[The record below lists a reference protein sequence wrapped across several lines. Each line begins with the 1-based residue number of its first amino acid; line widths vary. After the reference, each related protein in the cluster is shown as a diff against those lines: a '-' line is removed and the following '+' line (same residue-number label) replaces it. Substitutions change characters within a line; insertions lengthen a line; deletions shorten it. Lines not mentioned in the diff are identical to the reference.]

1 MRENNSK
8 KLKLKWVTDVIG
20 DDYKNWREGDTVI
33 LQAQT
38 GTGKTYFVKNKL
50 VPRTEMWDKML
61 LLCNRVALKR
71 QLKLDLIEITND
83 LEAKK
88 LVYKKDKEG
97 KLIVNN
103 KALDKL
109 TTIDNKITIMSYQT
123 LSEFC
128 IAAKYGVGKAFD
140 LNNYK
145 YVVLDECHFL
155 TSDSPFNNKT
165 DFSYEKLLKEM
176 NPKSIK
182 IFISA
187 TMEELEDSIELFANE
202 NIEQLNH
209 WGIGENKVHK
219 YSTGINEENKT
230 GMDYSYLN
238 PKYFNELSDIANTIK
253 NDKTD
258 NKWLVFVQSF
268 DDMNYLLEELKGI
281 NGGVASIK
289 SGDENNINFNSIM
302 DKNKF
307 ISRVLI
313 TTKVL
318 DNGVNIEDD
327 KLKNIVVM
335 TLDRTTFIQEIG
347 RVRIDIEN
355 APEINLFIRKKY
367 KKTFTTLLKKY
378 NEKQE
383 QIDLFNENLNLFKRK
398 FNNDADKV
406 KKDVIRLGRDTQW
419 ELNKI
424 GLFRLNKD
432 RMFAEMMEDRMR
444 KNKFAF
450 IEEQLSWIGLEDT
463 FDEDNMIE
471 DVMLEEDKMSLEG
484 YLSSMF
490 ENKIVLLKAP
500 DREELIKTI
509 GLIDTHNSNLGI
521 KKNIEANIKYVKNI
535 NTLNSYLDEEIGSKF
550 RIKQFETSRNI
561 EGKKKKFKNA
571 WKIVKIIE

>member
-1 MRENNSK
+1 
-8 KLKLKWVTDVIG
+8 
-20 DDYKNWREGDTVI
+20 
-33 LQAQT
+33 
-38 GTGKTYFVKNKL
+38 
-50 VPRTEMWDKML
+50 
-61 LLCNRVALKR
+61 
-71 QLKLDLIEITND
+71 
-83 LEAKK
+83 
-88 LVYKKDKEG
+88 
-97 KLIVNN
+97 
-103 KALDKL
+103 
-109 TTIDNKITIMSYQT
+109 
-123 LSEFC
+123 
-128 IAAKYGVGKAFD
+128 
-140 LNNYK
+140 
-145 YVVLDECHFL
+145 
-155 TSDSPFNNKT
+155 
-165 DFSYEKLLKEM
+165 M

-432 RMFAEMMEDRMR
+432 RMFAEMMENRMR

>member
-1 MRENNSK
+1 
-8 KLKLKWVTDVIG
+8 
-20 DDYKNWREGDTVI
+20 
-33 LQAQT
+33 
-38 GTGKTYFVKNKL
+38 
-50 VPRTEMWDKML
+50 
-61 LLCNRVALKR
+61 
-71 QLKLDLIEITND
+71 
-83 LEAKK
+83 
-88 LVYKKDKEG
+88 
-97 KLIVNN
+97 
-103 KALDKL
+103 
-109 TTIDNKITIMSYQT
+109 
-123 LSEFC
+123 
-128 IAAKYGVGKAFD
+128 
-140 LNNYK
+140 
-145 YVVLDECHFL
+145 
-155 TSDSPFNNKT
+155 
-165 DFSYEKLLKEM
+165 
-176 NPKSIK
+176 
-182 IFISA
+182 
-187 TMEELEDSIELFANE
+187 
-202 NIEQLNH
+202 
-209 WGIGENKVHK
+209 
-219 YSTGINEENKT
+219 
-230 GMDYSYLN
+230 
-238 PKYFNELSDIANTIK
+238 
-253 NDKTD
+253 
-258 NKWLVFVQSF
+258 
-268 DDMNYLLEELKGI
+268 
-281 NGGVASIK
+281 
-289 SGDENNINFNSIM
+289 
-302 DKNKF
+302 
-307 ISRVLI
+307 
-313 TTKVL
+313 
-318 DNGVNIEDD
+318 
-327 KLKNIVVM
+327 M

-383 QIDLFNENLNLFKRK
+383 QIDLFNEDLNLFKRK

-406 KKDVIRLGRDTQW
+406 KKDVIRLGRDNQW

-432 RMFAEMMEDRMR
+432 KMFAEMMENRMR

-571 WKIVKIIE
+571 WKIVKKYVKNINTLNSYLDEEIGSKFRIKQFETSRNIEGKKKKFKNAWKIVKIIE

>member
-1 MRENNSK
+1 
-8 KLKLKWVTDVIG
+8 
-20 DDYKNWREGDTVI
+20 
-33 LQAQT
+33 
-38 GTGKTYFVKNKL
+38 
-50 VPRTEMWDKML
+50 
-61 LLCNRVALKR
+61 
-71 QLKLDLIEITND
+71 
-83 LEAKK
+83 
-88 LVYKKDKEG
+88 
-97 KLIVNN
+97 
-103 KALDKL
+103 
-109 TTIDNKITIMSYQT
+109 
-123 LSEFC
+123 
-128 IAAKYGVGKAFD
+128 
-140 LNNYK
+140 
-145 YVVLDECHFL
+145 
-155 TSDSPFNNKT
+155 
-165 DFSYEKLLKEM
+165 
-176 NPKSIK
+176 
-182 IFISA
+182 
-187 TMEELEDSIELFANE
+187 
-202 NIEQLNH
+202 
-209 WGIGENKVHK
+209 
-219 YSTGINEENKT
+219 
-230 GMDYSYLN
+230 
-238 PKYFNELSDIANTIK
+238 
-253 NDKTD
+253 
-258 NKWLVFVQSF
+258 
-268 DDMNYLLEELKGI
+268 
-281 NGGVASIK
+281 
-289 SGDENNINFNSIM
+289 
-302 DKNKF
+302 
-307 ISRVLI
+307 
-313 TTKVL
+313 
-318 DNGVNIEDD
+318 DD

-432 RMFAEMMEDRMR
+432 RMFAEMMENRMR

>member
-123 LSEFC
+123 LAEFC

-140 LNNYK
+140 LNYYK

-165 DFSYEKLLKEM
+165 DFPYYKLLKEM

-187 TMEELEDSIELFANE
+187 TMEELRDSIELFANE
-202 NIEQLNH
+202 NIEQLNY

-219 YSTGINEENKT
+219 YSTGI
-230 GMDYSYLN
+230 DYSYLN
-238 PKYFNELSDIANTIK
+238 PKYFNELCDLVNTIK
-253 NDKTD
+253 NDKAD
-258 NKWLVFVQSF
+258 DKWLVFVQSF
-268 DDMNYLLEELKGI
+268 REMDYLLEELKGI

-289 SGDENNINFNSIM
+289 SGDENNINFDSIM
-302 DKNKF
+302 NENKF

-383 QIDLFNENLNLFKRK
+383 QIDLFNEDLNLFKRK

-406 KKDVIRLGRDTQW
+406 KKDVIRLGRDNQW

-432 RMFAEMMEDRMR
+432 KMFAKMMGNRMR

-509 GLIDTHNSNLGI
+509 GLIDIHNSNLGI

-550 RIKQFETSRNI
+550 RIKEFETSRNI